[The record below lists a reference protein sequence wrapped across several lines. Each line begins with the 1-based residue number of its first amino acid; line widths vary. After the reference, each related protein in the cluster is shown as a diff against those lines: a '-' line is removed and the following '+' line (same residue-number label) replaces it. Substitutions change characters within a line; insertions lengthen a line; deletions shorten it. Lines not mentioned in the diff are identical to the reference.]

1 MCDIKGNNTNK
12 YDILCHVCLSSN
24 RKLSVLGEFDGLFR
38 KICNYPLGTP
48 NIYLC
53 WECIAMLKKM
63 QIFQA
68 KVVEAQRLLR
78 FHCAEIQC
86 IQTKSLSNL
95 RICPRNQIID
105 IIYDETLETELK
117 TYEEEKIKLY
127 GEEKILREYKI
138 NVIGEEIDL
147 KHTEIQNIFEDKIN
161 VNGEEI
167 DLEHTEIKEEVEEY
181 IDSDY
186 CDEDIKQDFLQLIKQ
201 ETELKNEKKT
211 KSRLY
216 KYVFDIKDGEFVK
229 KFNADY
235 ENIKCWWQRDR
246 ESDILKKIKFKCMKC
261 LCVWK
266 SKTPFMK
273 HQRKFHSATSG
284 PYFCDICSSRFKTKQ
299 SILHH
304 VKKHRVALECIACEF
319 KCSSPDVMKVHLR
332 SHKSAVQC
340 LTCDLTLQDIKTF
353 RMHYKATHASFVCDH
368 CGKRC
373 FSKHTLEKHMRHTH
387 NFDNFEC
394 KDCKKRFKNSRSLG
408 KHARMQ
414 HVAPTSTELAYCAP
428 CDKQFTTR
436 GLYYQHLSRSSKH
449 AAERTVNSSKP
460 KVQCP
465 ECSNVYSR
473 KVYMMN
479 HYRHVHVKRTNYYC
493 SICDKYF
500 LNNTRYKGHMRS
512 NHEGGTKV
520 KNKLCTVCG
529 KGFTE
534 NRILIHHMRTHSG
547 ERPYECSHCSS
558 RFAQK
563 YAMQKHEKTIHGGKK
578 S

>member
-38 KICNYPLGTP
+38 KICNYPLETP

-78 FHCAEIQC
+78 LHCAEIQ
-86 IQTKSLSNL
+86 
-95 RICPRNQIID
+95 
-105 IIYDETLETELK
+105 
-117 TYEEEKIKLY
+117 
-127 GEEKILREYKI
+127 
-138 NVIGEEIDL
+138 
-147 KHTEIQNIFEDKIN
+147 
-161 VNGEEI
+161 
-167 DLEHTEIKEEVEEY
+167 
-181 IDSDY
+181 
-186 CDEDIKQDFLQLIKQ
+186 
-201 ETELKNEKKT
+201 
-211 KSRLY
+211 
-216 KYVFDIKDGEFVK
+216 
-229 KFNADY
+229 
-235 ENIKCWWQRDR
+235 
-246 ESDILKKIKFKCMKC
+246 
-261 LCVWK
+261 
-266 SKTPFMK
+266 
-273 HQRKFHSATSG
+273 TSG

-414 HVAPTSTELAYCAP
+414 HVAPTSTELAYCVP

>member
-38 KICNYPLGTP
+38 KICNYPLETP

-78 FHCAEIQC
+78 LHCAEIQC

-105 IIYDETLETELK
+105 IIYDETLKTELK

-161 VNGEEI
+161 VNGQEIDSKHTEIEKILGEGKINANGEEI

-373 FSKHTLEKHMRHTH
+373 FSKHTLEKHM
-387 NFDNFEC
+387 
-394 KDCKKRFKNSRSLG
+394 S
-408 KHARMQ
+408 
-414 HVAPTSTELAYCAP
+414 
-428 CDKQFTTR
+428 
-436 GLYYQHLSRSSKH
+436 
-449 AAERTVNSSKP
+449 SSKP